1 MSIQKQYY
9 RSFNRTLSRCPIL
22 CLLRASSIVCPQISI
37 FTRHFVYRLF
47 FAVYDTHPN
56 LWFYHLIFLVV
67 VSQQRVFCSATT
79 MRMIDW
85 AYYTTRPFHRSGPY
99 SSIDRSRSRIIS
111 YVFLSRVI
119 NIYITY
125 ALISGQFIVSIN
137 ASRNKQTNQWTTCL
151 ALGRFG
157 SISCI
162 R

>member
-37 FTRHFVYRLF
+37 FTRHFVYRL

-119 NIYITY
+119 NIYNLRFNFWAIHS
-125 ALISGQFIVSIN
+125 LNQRIEE
-137 ASRNKQTNQWTTCL
+137 QTNQPMDHLLSTGPIWQH
-151 ALGRFG
+151 
-157 SISCI
+157 
-162 R
+162 